1 MGGPW
6 NRSLSQTPDSPL
18 AEKFTPSPNHGE
30 RLGPLD
36 ALILHYT
43 GMPTGEAAL
52 KLLTSETGG
61 VSCHYLVWE
70 DGRIWQLVAENR
82 RAWHAG
88 KSFWQGET
96 DLNSRSIGIEIIHPG
111 HRGGLPPR
119 PEKDDGGSPSYP
131 DAQIEA
137 VIALAQDICAR
148 HKISRNRVLAH
159 SDIAPSRKIDPG
171 EFFPWRRLHE
181 AGVGLWVEPAPIRPG
196 PVYEPGALGP
206 PVAALQQMLAAY
218 GYGVEITGA
227 YDAQTRDT
235 VAAFQRHFR
244 PERVDGI
251 ADLSTL
257 KTIHALIKAASPPS

>member
-1 MGGPW
+1 MT
-6 NRSLSQTPDSPL
+6 QAPDSPFVD
-18 AEKFTPSPNHGE
+18 KFYASPNHGA
-30 RLGPLD
+30 RVGGPVD

-52 KLLTSETGG
+52 KLLTTEAGG

-70 DGRIWQLVAENR
+70 DGRVWQLVAEDR

-88 KSFWQGET
+88 KSFWAGET
-96 DLNSRSIGIEIIHPG
+96 DLNSRSIGVEIVHPG
-111 HRGGLPPR
+111 H
-119 PEKDDGGSPSYP
+119 DGGSPPYP
-131 DAQIEA
+131 DAQIAA
-137 VIALAQDICAR
+137 VIGLSRDICAR
-148 HKISRNRVLAH
+148 HRIAAARVLAH

-206 PVAALQQMLAAY
+206 PVAGLQTMLAAY
-218 GYGVEITGA
+218 GYGVEATGA
-227 YDAQTRDT
+227 YDAATRDA

-251 ADLSTL
+251 ADASTL
-257 KTIHALIKAASPPS
+257 ETLRALLTQS